1 MSKAKYMLAIF
12 IMVLTFFYECKP
24 ENSSNVN
31 KNKIETDTIKGSVVE
46 KPQPN
51 KTEDY
56 LREMGLINIQDS
68 LPEILVDLKY
78 ATEDNFLKM
87 NFYGELTHAFIQYE
101 CYLKLKNAFNIL
113 QQQKPGYTFIVYD
126 AVRSIESQQLMWDS
140 IDVPANT
147 KHWYVANPQ
156 RGSIHNYGM
165 ALDISIVDDQGNVL
179 DMGTEFDYFGELA
192 YPEKTGYF
200 FNNGDLTQQQYDNR
214 NMLMSIMS
222 KAYFYVSLTEWWHYN
237 ASSIDYAKNK
247 YKIFSYTPKN
257 DSQ

>member
-1 MSKAKYMLAIF
+1 MSKAKYMLAII

-24 ENSSNVN
+24 ENGTNV
-31 KNKIETDTIKGSVVE
+31 KEKKQISDTIPSVADT
-46 KPQPN
+46 N
-51 KTEDY
+51 FTEEH
-56 LREMGLINIQDS
+56 LKKMGMVNITDS
-68 LPEILVDLKY
+68 LPQILVDLKY
-78 ATEDNFLKM
+78 ASTDNFLEI

-101 CYLKLKNAFNIL
+101 CYLKLKNAYNIL
-113 QQQKPGYTFIVYD
+113 QQQKPGYTFIIYD

-147 KHWYVANPQ
+147 KHWYVANPA

-165 ALDISIVDDQGNVL
+165 ALDISIVDEKGNVL

-192 YPEKTGYF
+192 YPEKTSYF
-200 FNNGDLTQQQYDNR
+200 FNIGKLTKEQYDNR
-214 NMLMSIMS
+214 NLLMSIMS

-247 YKIFSYTPKN
+247 YKIFSYPPKN